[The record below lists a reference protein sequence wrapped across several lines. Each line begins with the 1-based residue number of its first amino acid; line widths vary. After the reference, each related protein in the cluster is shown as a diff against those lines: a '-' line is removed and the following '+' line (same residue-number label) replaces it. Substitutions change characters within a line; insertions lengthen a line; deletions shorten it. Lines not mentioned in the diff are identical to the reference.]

1 MKNMKNRKQNIFQLF
16 FPPDPGPTKGMAP
29 VNFFL
34 CSVLLA
40 PSIWMDLA
48 GCASIW
54 VIFVGHIN
62 CHGHIT
68 QLIIFTF
75 CHKNF

>member
-48 GCASIW
+48 
-54 VIFVGHIN
+54 
-62 CHGHIT
+62 
-68 QLIIFTF
+68 
-75 CHKNF
+75 